1 MDEVITLDNLDE
13 VVRKNRLIRADLQQ
27 KAILVRTNW
36 NNMQISDS
44 SGLAMHILRM
54 YGLIQLPID
63 NNNWNGAIFIREDK
77 KIPVINTAQPRANQ
91 YYTAWMEIYHLI
103 FDSVLIES
111 VIEARTALKDRKA
124 AYFAS
129 MMLFGNLMDYY
140 NTLANLDF
148 VSKVFHCMDTFKVPY
163 RAVLIA
169 LYEDAMVNRNSY
181 LMEQV
186 KNNFDVHLTS
196 LDKRFRAIGLDDSL
210 VKPSYVVNVN
220 ALSSK
225 IQDKIRR
232 EPNVKYHE
240 EDMLELEN
248 IVRELRKI

>member
-1 MDEVITLDNLDE
+1 
-13 VVRKNRLIRADLQQ
+13 
-27 KAILVRTNW
+27 
-36 NNMQISDS
+36 
-44 SGLAMHILRM
+44 
-54 YGLIQLPID
+54 
-63 NNNWNGAIFIREDK
+63 
-77 KIPVINTAQPRANQ
+77 
-91 YYTAWMEIYHLI
+91 
-103 FDSVLIES
+103 
-111 VIEARTALKDRKA
+111 
-124 AYFAS
+124 
-129 MMLFGNLMDYY
+129 
-140 NTLANLDF
+140 
-148 VSKVFHCMDTFKVPY
+148 
-163 RAVLIA
+163 
-169 LYEDAMVNRNSY
+169 
-181 LMEQV
+181 MEQV